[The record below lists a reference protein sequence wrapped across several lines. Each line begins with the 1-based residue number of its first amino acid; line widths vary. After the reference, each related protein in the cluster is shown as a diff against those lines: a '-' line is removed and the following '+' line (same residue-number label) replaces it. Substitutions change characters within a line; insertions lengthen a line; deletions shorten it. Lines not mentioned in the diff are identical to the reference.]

1 MTGASTAVLRTLA
14 FGDLNTGVWGVA
26 AQTGS
31 GASASFA
38 DSFDLDTDAER
49 GEWLAA
55 AGGLELRLNPTCEPA
70 GFGPAQAGIDGFV
83 QLCQVEGALHR
94 DGAEQDVACLGIR
107 GVITL
112 PPLVA
117 ASARIAVGW
126 LGPDSGFAV
135 LALRPARAAGHDADL
150 IACAI
155 VHDGAALEIDDPRL
169 STTYAPS
176 GLPVRAGLELWL
188 VEHEPAEGE
197 EAQPYYPRRIGGES
211 AGDGSELA
219 IAGLELRAE
228 LFRWRT
234 KGHEGAGVYLLTP
247 AP

>member
-1 MTGASTAVLRTLA
+1 MTEASTAVLRTLA
-14 FGDLNTGVWGVA
+14 FGDLATGVWGVA
-26 AQTGS
+26 ADTGW
-31 GASASFA
+31 GAAASFA
-38 DSFDLDTDAER
+38 EDFELDAGDDH

-55 AGGLELRLNPTCEPA
+55 AAGLELRLNPTCAPA
-70 GFGPAQAGIDGFV
+70 PFAPGESGIHGIA
-83 QLCQVEGALHR
+83 QLCEVEGAVRR
-94 DGAEQDVACLGIR
+94 DGAEQDVACLGAR
-107 GVITL
+107 SVIAL

-150 IACAI
+150 IACAM
-155 VHDGAALEIDDPRL
+155 VQDGIALEIDDPRL

-234 KGHEGAGVYLLTP
+234 KGHEGAGVYLLAP

>member
-1 MTGASTAVLRTLA
+1 MTGASPVVLRTLA
-14 FGDLNTGVWGVA
+14 FGDLATGIWGVA
-26 AQTGS
+26 ADTGG
-31 GASASFA
+31 GAAATFA
-38 DSFDLDTDAER
+38 EDFELDAGDDQ

-55 AGGLELRLNPTCEPA
+55 AAGLELRLNPTSQPA
-70 GFGPAQAGIDGFV
+70 SFGPAQAGIEGTA
-83 QLCQVEGALHR
+83 QLCEVEGAVHR
-94 DGAEQDVACLGIR
+94 DGAEQDVACLGAR
-107 GVITL
+107 SVVTL

-126 LGPDSGFAV
+126 LGPDSGFAL

-150 IACAI
+150 IVGAM
-155 VHDGAALEIDDPRL
+155 VQDGIALEIDDPRL

-234 KGHEGAGVYLLTP
+234 KGHEGAGVYLLAP